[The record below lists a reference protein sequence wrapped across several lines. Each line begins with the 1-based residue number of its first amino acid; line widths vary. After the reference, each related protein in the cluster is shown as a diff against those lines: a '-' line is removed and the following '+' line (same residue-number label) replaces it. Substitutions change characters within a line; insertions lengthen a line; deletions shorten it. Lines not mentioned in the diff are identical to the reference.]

1 MPGQAHNGIVILGC
15 PRSGTTLLR
24 RIMDAHPDISAP
36 GETYLLTSC
45 ARFLHSETVVD
56 GMEVGVLNG
65 LGFLGFD
72 GDDVVDRLREFAFS
86 FRQEHA
92 EREGKTRWAEKT
104 AIDAFHVPAI
114 ERLCGDH
121 ASFVCVVRHGLD
133 VALSM
138 QDWCAKSQAY
148 PSEIHDYVRETPRPL
163 EAFCRAWADA
173 TTAICDFADA
183 HPGNAILIRYEDL
196 IADPK
201 AVLSGVFDHLGAEI
215 TPELVELALTNR
227 DAKGFSDWKSF
238 SKTEIEATSVGR
250 WNELSAGTLAGLA
263 PAVNPVLERL
273 GYPRL
278 DVTAEAGDETARR
291 RYNMGLLLQS
301 MQSDKPSDDT

>member
-1 MPGQAHNGIVILGC
+1 MPEQQHKGIVILGC

-24 RIMDAHPDISAP
+24 RIMDAHPEISAP

-72 GDDVVDRLREFAFS
+72 SDDVVARLREFAFA

-121 ASFVCVVRHGLD
+121 ASFVCIVRHGLD

-138 QDWCAKSQAY
+138 QDWTTKSQAF

-173 TTAICDFADA
+173 TTAICDFAEA
-183 HPGNAILIRYEDL
+183 HPENAILIRYEDL
-196 IADPK
+196 IADPD
-201 AVLSGVFDHLGAEI
+201 AVLGSIFDHLGAEL
-215 TPELVELALTNR
+215 TPELVELALSNR

-238 SKTEIEATSVGR
+238 SKTEIEAGSIGR
-250 WNELSAGTLAGLA
+250 WNELSAATLAGLA
-263 PAVNPVLERL
+263 PAVNSVLERL
-273 GYPRL
+273 GYPSL
-278 DVTAEAGDETARR
+278 DATTETADETARR

-301 MQSDKPSDDT
+301 MHSDKTPDDS